1 MTLSTG
7 FFSMSGRKKSPSG
20 FTIRYDALGV
30 AVVTSVLKFLSFA
43 VVAIEVKKCRE
54 HQFSVKTAGK
64 RRYFRYCVL
73 KRLFRRLARAV

>member
-1 MTLSTG
+1 M
-7 FFSMSGRKKSPSG
+7 SG

-64 RRYFRYCVL
+64 RRHFRYCVL

>member
-1 MTLSTG
+1 M
-7 FFSMSGRKKSPSG
+7 SG

-54 HQFSVKTAGK
+54 HQFSVKNSRKKGGISVTA
-64 RRYFRYCVL
+64 C
-73 KRLFRRLARAV
+73 